1 MKRWKLLLFASALCI
16 APVLAACGDDEGNNN
31 NNPTDGGPGTDSP
44 IENPDGSNP
53 TDGGGDSA
61 DGNVDTTSF
70 PKYVKSLIE
79 LKTDDKGTPDLEA
92 IWTAIPDDDKFV
104 FPTAF
109 FP

>member
-1 MKRWKLLLFASALCI
+1 MKRWTLLLFASALCI
-16 APVLAACGDDEGNNN
+16 APVLAACGDDESNND
-31 NNPTDGGPGTDSP
+31 NPTDGGPGMDVGLVDTGP
-44 IENPDGSNP
+44 NP

-79 LKTDDKGTPDLEA
+79 LKTDDKGKPDPEA

-104 FPTAF
+104 FPTTF